1 MHVACAFFSPPGR
14 VVMFSCSRK
23 KKGKRE
29 KRDDG
34 EDEHPEDVIV
44 ETIEEKLLVIDS
56 IYPFVTFNWRTT
68 IRQGT

>member
-1 MHVACAFFSPPGR
+1 VLLCFLVPGR
-14 VVMFSCSRK
+14 RK
-23 KKGKRE
+23 AKGRKGTMGT
-29 KRDDG
+29 KSIL
-34 EDEHPEDVIV
+34 EDVIV

>member
-1 MHVACAFFSPPGR
+1 MLFSR
-14 VVMFSCSRK
+14 ARK